1 MAKLQDRFSQ
11 SGATART
18 GAAVD
23 EGLRSYMLS
32 VYNYMSA
39 GVALTGIAAY
49 AVSALAVASG
59 VGGHVALTPFGQ
71 MLYQSPLKWVV
82 MFAPLAFVW
91 YLSARLSVD
100 IDANS
105 LQSRGI

>member
-23 EGLRSYMLS
+23 EGLLAPTCSS

-49 AVSALAVASG
+49 AVSALAWPAKSVA
-59 VGGHVALTPFGQ
+59 
-71 MLYQSPLKWVV
+71 M
-82 MFAPLAFVW
+82 
-91 YLSARLSVD
+91 
-100 IDANS
+100 
-105 LQSRGI
+105 SR